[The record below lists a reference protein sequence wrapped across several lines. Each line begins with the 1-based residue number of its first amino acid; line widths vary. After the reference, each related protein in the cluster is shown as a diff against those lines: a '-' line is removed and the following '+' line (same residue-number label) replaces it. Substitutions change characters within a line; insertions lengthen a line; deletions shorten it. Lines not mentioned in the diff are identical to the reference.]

1 MREKIGSREKNRRKK
16 NKNVWAATFC
26 SLFSSNVRKEGDPI
40 EKQDG
45 EETEKLLLEHY
56 DELYRLAYCYVKT
69 ETDALDIVQEAA
81 YKAFKNCGK
90 VREPAYL
97 KTWICRIVINT
108 ALDFIRSRDRE
119 FPDEE
124 EMARQASA
132 ETVDYDLCSQESLKE
147 MLKCLGK
154 EEKTIILLKYVH
166 DFKLEEI
173 ADLLGEKTGTVKA
186 RMYRALKKLRVDLET
201 EA

>member
-1 MREKIGSREKNRRKK
+1 MKNRM
-16 NKNVWAATFC
+16 
-26 SLFSSNVRKEGDPI
+26 E
-40 EKQDG
+40 

-108 ALDFIRSRDRE
+108 IALES
-119 FPDEE
+119 
-124 EMARQASA
+124 MA
-132 ETVDYDLCSQESLKE
+132 ETLSCLRSLPVTDVDIVSVSAARSKSVGRYHMMMGQNPVY
-147 MLKCLGK
+147 
-154 EEKTIILLKYVH
+154 IISC
-166 DFKLEEI
+166 
-173 ADLLGEKTGTVKA
+173 TGGPEGGPEHGDA
-186 RMYRALKKLRVDLET
+186 
-201 EA
+201 

>member
-1 MREKIGSREKNRRKK
+1 MKNRM
-16 NKNVWAATFC
+16 
-26 SLFSSNVRKEGDPI
+26 E
-40 EKQDG
+40 

-56 DELYRLAYCYVKT
+56 DEFYRLAYCYVKT

-108 ALDFIRSRDRE
+108 ALDFIGSRDRE

-132 ETVDYDLCSQESLKE
+132 ETVDHDLCSQESLKE